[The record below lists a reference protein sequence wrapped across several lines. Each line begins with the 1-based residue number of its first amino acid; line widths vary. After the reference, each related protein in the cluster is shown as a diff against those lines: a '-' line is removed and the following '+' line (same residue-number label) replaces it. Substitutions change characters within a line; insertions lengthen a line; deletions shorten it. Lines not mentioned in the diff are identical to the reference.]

1 MVKHVMKI
9 KPLVLLIFFVI
20 HDSNSEELAANYTF
34 DPAFIN
40 IGNDK
45 KVNVPDLS
53 YFSRA
58 DGVLPGEYPVD
69 VNVNNESFGTETI
82 LFVSL
87 GKGKVIPR
95 LTETSLKRWGV
106 DITKLNITDGSILS
120 NELSKQI
127 EGLEV
132 KFNKS
137 KQILNVNIPQSWIY
151 HPVWS
156 EVPPKAWD
164 DGETSLLVNYRY
176 SDVRQRL
183 NSTSID
189 NQSLAINSGLNIGG
203 WRVRHNGYW
212 NSSKYGW
219 TNLNTSLRHDYS
231 FGQGGQL
238 TFGQTST
245 DDGVFESFPFEG
257 VSIASDDGMLVP
269 WMRTYSPIIRGTAFT
284 PAQILVRQNNMIIW
298 QGDVPA
304 GPFELKDVFPL
315 YDGDMDIEIRES
327 NGEVRHFTQSSSTL
341 PILQRKDRMRYHAA
355 IGKYRDVNSSF
366 KDEPSFMQYSAARG
380 VGWDTTIFG
389 GIIVAENYS
398 SAAFGVGK
406 YISSIGAFSLDLSY
420 SDSDAVSK
428 DNAKLK
434 NGSVTRLM
442 FAKGFEST
450 GTYLNFTGQFYNSK
464 NFYSFNEYQQ
474 MKIGDSSRF
483 DKTNKITTQL
493 QQSIGDTS
501 QLILSSDWTTY
512 RNTEDSRQF
521 RLSYSLPV
529 KKVSTS
535 LSLNYSK
542 QPQYEDIDKSVYL
555 SVSVPFSAFSNYS
568 NASLTTNVYN
578 SGNSTNTQVGV
589 SGYILDQ
596 KLYYS
601 FMEGYHRGSS
611 DSRLGNATLRYKSSK
626 GEIQSTVSHQHNTK
640 QLQFG
645 VNGGVVIHKK
655 GIVFSQALSLD
666 GANALIDTNGVE
678 NIKVKRGIGIST
690 DFNGYAVVP
699 YLSPYRKNGIS
710 LDVNK
715 VNEETEIIKSDLTLI
730 PSRGALVH
738 AKFNVV
744 SGHKALIT
752 LIRKNGDFVPF
763 GAISSLKGEIGGNS
777 VTSIVSND
785 GQVWMSGMPDR
796 GEMHVQW
803 GDNKEN
809 QCSARFVLE
818 ENQSQI
824 RRLSLVCE

>member
-1 MVKHVMKI
+1 MKTKQI
-9 KPLVLLIFFVI
+9 ALFVFFVI
-20 HDSNSEELAANYTF
+20 HYSNAEELATNYTF

-45 KVNVPDLS
+45 KVNAPDLS
-53 YFSRA
+53 YFSHA
-58 DGVLPGEYPVD
+58 DGVLPGEYLVD
-69 VNVNNESFGTETI
+69 VKVNNESFGTETI
-82 LFVSL
+82 RFVSS
-87 GKGKVIPR
+87 GKGKVVPL
-95 LTETSLKRWGV
+95 LTETSLKKWGV
-106 DITKLNITDGSILS
+106 DVTNLNITNGSILS

-127 EGLEV
+127 KGFEV

-137 KQILNVNIPQSWIY
+137 KQILSVNIPQSWIY
-151 HPVWS
+151 RPVWS
-156 EVPPKAWD
+156 EIPPQAWD

-183 NSTSID
+183 NSTSKN

-219 TNLNTSLRHDYS
+219 TNLNTYLRHDYS

-238 TFGQTST
+238 TFGQSST

-257 VSIASDDGMLVP
+257 ISIGSDDGMLVP
-269 WMRTYSPIIRGTAFT
+269 WMSTYSPTIRGIAFT
-284 PAQILVRQNNMIIW
+284 PSQIIVKQNNMIIW
-298 QGDVPA
+298 HGDVPA
-304 GPFELKDVFPL
+304 GPFELQDVFPL
-315 YDGDMDIEIRES
+315 YGGDMDIEIRES
-327 NGEVRHFTQSSSTL
+327 NGEIRHFTQSSSTL
-341 PILQRKDRMRYHAA
+341 PILQRKGRMRYHAA
-355 IGKYRDVNSSF
+355 IGKYRDINSSF
-366 KDEPSFMQYSAARG
+366 KDKPLFLQYSTAWG
-380 VGWDTTIFG
+380 IGWDTTIFG

-398 SAAFGVGK
+398 SASFGVGK

-420 SDSDAVSK
+420 SDSDTVSK
-428 DNAKLK
+428 DNGKSE

-450 GTYLNFTGQFYNSK
+450 GTYLNLTEQLYNSQ
-464 NFYSFNEYQQ
+464 NFYSFNDYQQ
-474 MKIGDSSRF
+474 MKIGNNSKF
-483 DKTNKITTQL
+483 NKINRITTQL
-493 QQSIGDTS
+493 QQSIGNTN
-501 QLILSSDWTTY
+501 QLTLSSDWTTY
-512 RNTEDSRQF
+512 RNAKDSRQF
-521 RLSYSLPV
+521 RLSYSFPV
-529 KKVSTS
+529 KKVFTS
-535 LSLNYSK
+535 LSLNYNK

-555 SVSVPFSAFSNYS
+555 SVSVPFSSFSNYS

-578 SGNSTNTQVGV
+578 SGNSTNTQAGV
-589 SGYILDQ
+589 SGYFIDQ
-596 KLYYS
+596 QLYYS
-601 FMEGYHRGSS
+601 FMEGYHSGSR
-611 DSRLGNATLRYKSSK
+611 DSSSGNATLRYKSAK
-626 GEIQSTVSHQHNTK
+626 GEIQSTVSHQHNSK

-645 VNGGVVIHKK
+645 ISGGVVVHKK
-655 GIVFSQALSLD
+655 GIVLSQPLSLD

-678 NIKVKRGIGIST
+678 DIKVKRGIGIST

-715 VNEETEIIKSDLTLI
+715 VNEETEIIKSDLTVV

-752 LIRKNGDFVPF
+752 LIRKNGNFVPF
-763 GAISSLKGEIGGNS
+763 GAIASLKGEAGDIS

-803 GDNKEN
+803 GDNKES
-809 QCSARFVLE
+809 QCSARFELKA
-818 ENQSQI
+818 NQSKI
-824 RRLSLVCE
+824 SRLSLVCE